1 MRPYKS
7 EGTLN
12 TIESSTTVH
21 INLVTCIVKGMLKNR
36 INDNDKLECFTKR
49 LTSQKY

>member
-12 TIESSTTVH
+12 TIESSTNVH
-21 INLVTCIVKGMLKNR
+21 INLVACIVKGMLKIEVMIMIMISFNVLL
-36 INDNDKLECFTKR
+36 NA
-49 LTSQKY
+49 